1 MTRRSY
7 LGAIDA
13 LNILKDLTHFDPHV
27 AGTPP
32 LGLHTAK
39 SDIDILCHSVSIDH
53 FVETLWA
60 LYSDQTGFHVWQW
73 ASDGRPVVARFT
85 AHTWDFEI
93 FGSAEPVERHIGR
106 ALLGASHQTMLGHAA
121 RQHAVVA
128 HLEKADAIARTV
140 GDGSAQQAGD
150 AVTRIEMG
158 SHQHIAILRE
168 SVPEGRQNGAHPGL
182 DPLERQDSDQPR
194 SFADRRDHGLEASV
208 AARCLEIENGAR
220 PTARLEQHG
229 AVNLCFERSPL
240 SGQSGERLA
249 RLHYGNR

>member
-39 SDIDILCHSVSIDH
+39 SDIDILCHSVSINH

-93 FGSAEPVERHIGR
+93 FGSAEPVERQPGWQHFLVEHRLLALGGPSFR
-106 ALLGASHQTMLGHAA
+106 AKVMELRHAGLKTEPAFWSVLNQSGDPYSGMLS
-121 RQHAVVA
+121 
-128 HLEKADAIARTV
+128 LIDW
-140 GDGSAQQAGD
+140 
-150 AVTRIEMG
+150 
-158 SHQHIAILRE
+158 
-168 SVPEGRQNGAHPGL
+168 
-182 DPLERQDSDQPR
+182 SDQ
-194 SFADRRDHGLEASV
+194 AMAGLLQNAGFN
-208 AARCLEIENGAR
+208 APA
-220 PTARLEQHG
+220 
-229 AVNLCFERSPL
+229 
-240 SGQSGERLA
+240 
-249 RLHYGNR
+249 